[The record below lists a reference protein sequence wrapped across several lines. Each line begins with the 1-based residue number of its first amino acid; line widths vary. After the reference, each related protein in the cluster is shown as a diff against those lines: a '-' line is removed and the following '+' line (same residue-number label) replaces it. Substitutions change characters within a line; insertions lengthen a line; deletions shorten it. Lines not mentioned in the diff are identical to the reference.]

1 MSMGGGLS
9 LSCVDLSFLGG
20 SYISLGMGGFS
31 FIWLGDTLC
40 LGLCLLGLEVLEQ
53 VKRSVLFGKGI
64 FAITA
69 DMEDIEEIQI
79 LQDYI
84 GQCGECNGLRCR
96 FMISNVIV
104 FGTGTLACRLVCVT
118 LRYFLTWQGLDFFE
132 HVTGVWCLGMWTDQH
147 RSLYESC
154 VTMDWNTAGREF
166 FTFRESRRGILF
178 GNVFIRG
185 QEDKTRSMVAT
196 FGFWEVR
203 NGNVYSIGWGFPPV
217 KPADVKMVIQREI
230 SQDFEYFDYKDILKT
245 VAGVCSLFDYE
256 ELMVFHV

>member
-1 MSMGGGLS
+1 MNKCWERSSFFSGFRFDFAFNFCYEFPLRFSGCWNNIFGFFSLVLTLYEYGWWFEFELCRLELS
-9 LSCVDLSFLGG
+9 RGILYLVGYGRFLFYMARRYIVFG
-20 SYISLGMGGFS
+20 SLFVGIRGFGTS
-31 FIWLGDTLC
+31 KEECFIW
-40 LGLCLLGLEVLEQ
+40 
-53 VKRSVLFGKGI
+53 KRH

-154 VTMDWNTAGREF
+154 VTMD
-166 FTFRESRRGILF
+166 
-178 GNVFIRG
+178 
-185 QEDKTRSMVAT
+185 
-196 FGFWEVR
+196 
-203 NGNVYSIGWGFPPV
+203 
-217 KPADVKMVIQREI
+217 
-230 SQDFEYFDYKDILKT
+230 
-245 VAGVCSLFDYE
+245 
-256 ELMVFHV
+256 